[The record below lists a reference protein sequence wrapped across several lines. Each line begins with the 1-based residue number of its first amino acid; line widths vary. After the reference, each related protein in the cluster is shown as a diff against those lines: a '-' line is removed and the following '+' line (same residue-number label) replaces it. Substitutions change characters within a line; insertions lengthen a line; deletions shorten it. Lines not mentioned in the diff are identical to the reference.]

1 VALRFVHVVA
11 AALWVGGGIS
21 YLALRT
27 APVGTSMVDN
37 TSRLLGHT
45 FSRLFKTGFFV
56 FAVTGVILALARL
69 ADQSIDTSYALVL
82 GIKALV
88 TLAMFS
94 LAIPRRTNIDQK
106 NNQFHIWRSRVGWI
120 VALGLVAYGLSLVM
134 NEMAEIAFK
143 NLR

>member
-1 VALRFVHVVA
+1 M
-11 AALWVGGGIS
+11 VG
-21 YLALRT
+21 
-27 APVGTSMVDN
+27 N
-37 TSRLLGHT
+37 TSKLLGHT

-106 NNQFHIWRSRVGWI
+106 TNQFHIWRSRVGWI